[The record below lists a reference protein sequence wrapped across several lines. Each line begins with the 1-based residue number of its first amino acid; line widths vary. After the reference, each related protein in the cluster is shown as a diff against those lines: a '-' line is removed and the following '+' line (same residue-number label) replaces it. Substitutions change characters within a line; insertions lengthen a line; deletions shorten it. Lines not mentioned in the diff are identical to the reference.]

1 MKKLILFSALFF
13 AGFASL
19 TAQDHTITVAGQ
31 LGWSVPGGSGVSD
44 EPEDLNLDGGI
55 EYGIDILY
63 HIKENIGVGIVFN
76 RSVLAGTGGGD
87 IDLFGARFIGAKGL
101 WFMKPEGFSPFAGL
115 SLGVS
120 QLLTPEW
127 SIIDSEGNVQ
137 VIEEQVG
144 NGFGIMPEAGIRFGK
159 FYLSAQYVVPVSYT
173 VENVIEDKSM
183 GVLNINIGWR
193 QPFSF

>member
-19 TAQDHTITVAGQ
+19 SAQDHTISASAQ

-44 EPEDLNLDGGI
+44 NPEDLNLDGGI
-55 EYGIDILY
+55 EYGLDLLY
-63 HIKENIGVGIVFN
+63 HIKENIGVGLVLN
-76 RSVLAGTGGGD
+76 RSVLAGAGGGD

-101 WFMKPEGFSPFAGL
+101 WMMKPEGFSPFAGL

-127 SIIDSEGNVQ
+127 SYTDADGVVQ
-137 VIEEQVG
+137 VQEEMTG
-144 NGFGIMPEAGIRFGK
+144 SGFGIMPEAGLRFGK
-159 FYLSAQYVVPVSYT
+159 FFISAQYVVPVSYT
-173 VENVIEDKSM
+173 IENIITDKSL
-183 GVLNINIGWR
+183 GILNINLGWR